1 MYIVA
6 VGRDNDHKEEMLKS
20 TDEDEFDASGESLL
34 TLVQSELPTLS
45 QNWFHALKDHA
56 LLSLPPGTLFIAR
69 HSSVI

>member
-20 TDEDEFDASGESLL
+20 TDEDEFDTTGESLL

-56 LLSLPPGTLFIAR
+56 LLSLPTG
-69 HSSVI
+69 